1 MGNSCCMNDTREP
14 EVSRQ
19 NLKGITCESSDSDSI
34 VQILKISPGG
44 DASNKNSDNTQGSP
58 YSHLRNQQFED
69 SKKEE
74 NRVGVLNMPSDN
86 LVVLEECLAKG
97 LDDSSYEIDI
107 DACTLRVLF
116 DCIDQDNDGK
126 ISTIDLMDS
135 IAQVNSKLM
144 STEASARELH
154 IFLEKLVSQYSQQE
168 VWTLEE
174 FTKFMHDSAVL
185 GKQATP
191 EHVSLKNKRISQ
203 FVPPH

>member
-14 EVSRQ
+14 EASRL
-19 NLKGITCESSDSDSI
+19 NLRGFRYESSGSNPVAQMSKI
-34 VQILKISPGG
+34 VPGGSPLIQVG
-44 DASNKNSDNTQGSP
+44 DASNKNSDYTQGSP
-58 YSHLRNQQFED
+58 YSHLRNQQVED
-69 SKKEE
+69 SKKQE
-74 NRVGVLNMPSDN
+74 NTVGVLDISSDN

-191 EHVSLKNKRISQ
+191 EHVSLKN
-203 FVPPH
+203 